1 MSTSQQLQ
9 SVSRKI
15 LVVGASGLVG
25 NALMSEFAPH
35 YNTTGTFCKS
45 SGIPNLIHMDL
56 RDRNEVRSVLLRLH
70 PDVILCSAAE
80 PNVELCEIDPA
91 STRLINVVGLQ
102 TLIEVAAEIGAGFVY
117 FSSEYVF
124 DGVNGP
130 YSENDLCNPLNEY
143 GRQKAECERM
153 IAAQLDRYMIGR
165 VSGVYGWEKRR
176 KNFVVRLIDSLG
188 AGHSVKVPY
197 DQIITPTY
205 APNLARS
212 VRRLVENSN
221 WGLLH
226 LSGSPALLRTDFA
239 YLIATVFDLNASLI
253 SPTATSELKLHAA
266 RPRSAGLAAD
276 KARTLL
282 DFPVVGPRE
291 GLELMKKNRDGQ
303 LGSGYLKEKEMKS

>member
-1 MSTSQQLQ
+1 M
-9 SVSRKI
+9 SRKI

-35 YNTTGTFCKS
+35 HNTTGTFCKS
-45 SGIPNLIHMDL
+45 GGNPNLIHLDL
-56 RDRNEVRSVLLRLH
+56 RDRTEVRSVLLRIH

-91 STRLINVVGLQ
+91 GTRQINVTGLQ
-102 TLIEVAAEIGAGFVY
+102 TLIEDAAEIGAGFVY

-124 DGVNGP
+124 DGINGP
-130 YSENDLCNPLNEY
+130 YSENDARNPLNEY

-153 IAAQLDRYMIGR
+153 IAGQLNRYIIGR

-188 AGHSVKVPY
+188 SGHPVKVPY

-205 APNLARS
+205 APSLARS
-212 VRRLVENSN
+212 VRHLVENGN
-221 WGLLH
+221 WGLIH
-226 LSGSPALLRTDFA
+226 LSGSLALFRTDFA
-239 YLIATVFDLNASLI
+239 HLIATVFDLDASLVV
-253 SPTATSELKLHAA
+253 PTATSELKLHAA

-276 KARTLL
+276 KAQTLL

-303 LGSGYLKEKEMKS
+303 LGSGYLKEREMTS

>member
-1 MSTSQQLQ
+1 ML
-9 SVSRKI
+9 RI
-15 LVVGASGLVG
+15 L
-25 NALMSEFAPH
+25 
-35 YNTTGTFCKS
+35 
-45 SGIPNLIHMDL
+45 
-56 RDRNEVRSVLLRLH
+56 

-91 STRLINVVGLQ
+91 GTRLINVVGLQ

-124 DGVNGP
+124 DGINGP
-130 YSENDLCNPLNEY
+130 YSENDMRNPLNEY
-143 GRQKAECERM
+143 GRQKAECEQM

-176 KNFVVRLIDSLG
+176 KNFVVRLIDSLES
-188 AGHSVKVPY
+188 GHPVKVPY

-212 VRRLVENSN
+212 VRHLVENGN

-226 LSGSPALLRTDFA
+226 LSGSRPLLRTEFA
-239 YLIATVFDLNASLI
+239 NLVATVFDLDVSLLV
-253 SPTATSELKLHAA
+253 PTATSELNLHAA
-266 RPRSAGLAAD
+266 RPHSAGLAAD
-276 KARTLL
+276 KAQTLL

-291 GLELMKKNRDGQ
+291 GLELMKNNRDGQ
-303 LGSGYLKEKEMKS
+303 LTSGHLKSKEMTS